1 MNKDNTA
8 ASMSKLMSM
17 TSSESSKNNGHTD
30 NNKSEK
36 KLKLT
41 SGNNY
46 IHIDLK
52 GARFQLHFWINFC
65 RLVRDWGDVKGI

>member
-1 MNKDNTA
+1 MNKDNNITA
-8 ASMSKLMSM
+8 STS
-17 TSSESSKNNGHTD
+17 SSESKNGHA
-30 NNKSEK
+30 NNSEK
-36 KLKLT
+36 KLKL

-65 RLVRDWGDVKGI
+65 RLVRDWGDVKGM